1 MLKRPMTI
9 GLLALASLPA
19 QAEIFKCTDAAGHVM
34 YSNVASKGCT
44 KMNLEPISTIPAAS
58 KAAQRKTPSP
68 AGFPRVE
75 ENTQKARDND
85 RRKILEQEQSA
96 EQKNL
101 DEAKKFVEAE
111 VALPQERMQGAGS
124 TRRRCRN
131 ARSRSATRSS
141 CTNAISKRSAGIAE
155 PALRRRYR
163 GTHA

>member
-1 MLKRPMTI
+1 MLKRLKMI

-58 KAAQRKTPSP
+58 KAAPKTPSP

-101 DEAKKFVEAE
+101 EEAKKKLAEAE
-111 VALPQERMQGAGS
+111 VALPQERMQGGGINQAKVQER
-124 TRRRCRN
+124 TQPIRDQIQLHERN
-131 ARSRSATRSS
+131 LE
-141 CTNAISKRSAGIAE
+141 AIRKE
-155 PALRRRYR
+155 LQNLR
-163 GTHA
+163 